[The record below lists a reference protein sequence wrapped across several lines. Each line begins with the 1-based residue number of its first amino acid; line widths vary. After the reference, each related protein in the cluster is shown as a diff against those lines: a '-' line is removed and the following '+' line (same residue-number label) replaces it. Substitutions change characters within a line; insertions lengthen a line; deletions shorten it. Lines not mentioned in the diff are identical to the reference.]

1 MQEEIIKISKIKNVN
16 LQNIHTG
23 YIYKT
28 QNILKITYNT
38 GKESIIDLDGEK
50 DITNINYMK
59 VIYPSKIKEKII
71 FSDFRSQ

>member
-1 MQEEIIKISKIKNVN
+1 MEEIKKIVKIKNVN
-16 LQNIHTG
+16 LKNLHVG

-28 QNILKITYNT
+28 QDILKVIYKN

-50 DITNINYMK
+50 DITNIDYID
-59 VIYPSKIKEKII
+59 VIYPSKIKEKVI

>member
-1 MQEEIIKISKIKNVN
+1 MEEIQKIVKVKNVN
-16 LQNIHTG
+16 LENVHTG
-23 YIYKT
+23 CVYKT
-28 QNILKITYNT
+28 QDILKVIYKD